1 MKLLFPLGL
10 IWAARTVA
18 GAQPSVTLTK
28 SDTDPLLWNVGSKVG
43 VKSDKGAYRNL
54 KAQEGSSNK
63 GLNGNPCLG
72 KKWVED
78 CQEGSKIFRTHGH
91 ISQVGCNQ
99 NCASNKDCK
108 SFAYDDETKNC
119 ALLKVSGGT
128 TKTHVISGPDFELVE
143 PRPIVRSMAR
153 SRKQYDCSEFSFA
166 GCDQERAEQYGN
178 DTMDFRFKREG
189 YQCEMD
195 CKRLQQGAKCLA
207 FLHDKGKNLGT
218 KTCWLSAFKP
228 NGIISTFCDLL
239 RGRAKQNKGPDA
251 PPDDP
256 DDPFAYDKCLF
267 DEDSAKNCMRGYCD
281 SSYLGAELESDG
293 DTSINEKDCKTIC
306 SNYMTPDPTK
316 ICTHYEYNKRTQE
329 CKLFQRDP
337 KEKPPLDCTA
347 VAAKKGISVEEI
359 KKCIKP
365 DSPDPDIHEII
376 KHMESFKADLEHSY
390 EELLRL
396 SEGHETEDSKNKIEK
411 SLKGITKK
419 MIDLNKDFET
429 FNNKW
434 SSESRKVTSKELE
447 TCMDFA
453 NSYNVMIEKMHTNV
467 MMKIADDDDLV
478 NVSNHLIDEANRFN
492 DIFDEFLQSPI
503 QRILGKDAWTKK
515 KFDKIKNSV

>member
-54 KAQEGSSNK
+54 KAQEG
-63 GLNGNPCLG
+63 LNGNPCLG
-72 KKWVED
+72 KKWVEE

-153 SRKQYDCSEFSFA
+153 SKKQYDCSEFSFA

-207 FLHDKGKNLGT
+207 FLHDKGKNLGS

-267 DEDSAKNCMRGYCD
+267 DEDSAKKCMRGYCD

-365 DSPDPDIHEII
+365 EPTDPDGPDPESPEAKVNELIELMKIKLELMNDTLVVLENPEETDVTKLLQINVVTNVSLHVSDTFEII
-376 KHMESFKADLEHSY
+376 LNNWNGK
-390 EELLRL
+390 
-396 SEGHETEDSKNKIEK
+396 SK
-411 SLKGITKK
+411 TAVAA
-419 MIDLNKDFET
+419 M
-429 FNNKW
+429 
-434 SSESRKVTSKELE
+434 SKELIGL
-447 TCMDFA
+447 A
-453 NSYNVMIEKMHTNV
+453 NEMNIIFKKIVEKLKSGELKANPDELITDALEKSILAFNEFNDVFGKLNSHSRSIGF
-467 MMKIADDDDLV
+467 MKITF
-478 NVSNHLIDEANRFN
+478 S
-492 DIFDEFLQSPI
+492 
-503 QRILGKDAWTKK
+503 
-515 KFDKIKNSV
+515 